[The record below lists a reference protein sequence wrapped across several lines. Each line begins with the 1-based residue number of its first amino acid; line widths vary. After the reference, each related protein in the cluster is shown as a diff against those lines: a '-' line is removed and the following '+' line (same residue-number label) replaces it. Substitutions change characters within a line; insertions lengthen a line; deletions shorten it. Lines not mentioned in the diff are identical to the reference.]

1 MLALSI
7 ECARSLIK
15 EDDLGLAH
23 ESSCNGN
30 PLLLSARE
38 AHSSLTDERFEAL
51 WEQLLV
57 LDEGQGVCLLASL
70 DEPFVDLCFSQ
81 TANIDTIKDVVLDA
95 TREKDWLLLDESNLL
110 LMVPCVVEVL
120 DVLTIEE
127 QSALNWIVESLNQLH
142 NGRLAA
148 ARLTNKGHDLVLLD
162 VDVDAFQHRHVLLGW
177 IFELHVLKLD
187 GAVSSDL
194 RGRVRSFITFKD
206 NHVGCHNENCD
217 FVTRSKHFRH
227 LLDVVCDRT

>member
-15 EDDLGLAH
+15 KDDLGLAH

-70 DEPFVDLCFSQ
+70 DEPFVNLCFSQ
-81 TANIDTIKDVVLDA
+81 TANIDTIEDVVLNA

-127 QSALNWIVESLNQLH
+127 QSALYWIVESLN
-142 NGRLAA
+142 
-148 ARLTNKGHDLVLLD
+148 
-162 VDVDAFQHRHVLLGW
+162 
-177 IFELHVLKLD
+177 
-187 GAVSSDL
+187 
-194 RGRVRSFITFKD
+194 
-206 NHVGCHNENCD
+206 
-217 FVTRSKHFRH
+217 
-227 LLDVVCDRT
+227 